1 MRRRFNSS
9 LPKSRPPAPDS
20 DTAQAVASIAKSI
33 GMPANR
39 NLSERGKREL
49 AKAAR

>member
-1 MRRRFNSS
+1 
-9 LPKSRPPAPDS
+9 L
-20 DTAQAVASIAKSI
+20 KSI

-39 NLSERGKREL
+39 NLSERGKREV